1 MAQKLRQRNTENN
14 KVHEGM
20 EHLILCEGLDAR
32 NFLIYYLNS
41 QPLSDIPAFSRT
53 FQVEDFGGNEELPT
67 QIQLWTRAPGFNQL
81 KSVLVIRDAET
92 SSESA
97 SQHVIHAF
105 KDAGLPVPEYP
116 CQITKGEVLQT
127 GFALFP
133 SFSELQRNG
142 TLEDLCL
149 SILEETEKPVL
160 DEINLFICKLKDK
173 ELRSFPRK
181 FKTRLHTYFSI
192 TDNYVSL
199 KIGEAAKAGA
209 FNWESPKLS
218 PLKSFLYEVSCSG

>member
-1 MAQKLRQRNTENN
+1 M
-14 KVHEGM
+14 
-20 EHLILCEGLDAR
+20 
-32 NFLIYYLNS
+32 
-41 QPLSDIPAFSRT
+41 
-53 FQVEDFGGNEELPT
+53 
-67 QIQLWTRAPGFNQL
+67 
-81 KSVLVIRDAET
+81 
-92 SSESA
+92 
-97 SQHVIHAF
+97 
-105 KDAGLPVPEYP
+105 
-116 CQITKGEVLQT
+116 
-127 GFALFP
+127 
-133 SFSELQRNG
+133 
-142 TLEDLCL
+142 
-149 SILEETEKPVL
+149 L